1 MTIKLIFIKSIKL
14 KEKKYK
20 KMYKSATVRES
31 SAQIV
36 NKIGEKIRV
45 NNGLLNREDILKSF
59 SPEVLNKAW
68 NCLCEFIAQN
78 YESGKGTLIK
88 GFGTFTFISSEV
100 NLEGTTNQFQRD
112 KKSKKPVF
120 IVSKEFNEYLK
131 PGQYSD
137 SNGLIYYNQKLN
149 NSLSHVRINYA
160 EIAYAMGVSKEECY
174 MIIQNQILY
183 LSDQIRK
190 KQFKNKEMPYLGT
203 LLIRG
208 NILGVKFN
216 ENIINKSKNIPQTLL
231 RTKKDMELYM
241 EVTPNKKVHIKD
253 IPNVERRL
261 QTLRPKTSVITK
273 ISHDGENWLKNN
285 LGIDLEEIY
294 GDENIPPQN
303 IENNIQEEER
313 KLNFINDQP
322 KMPKKGKK
330 LTLKDLN
337 IPNDILEAIQFH
349 KSLII
354 KEMKKFDKRNSGQ
367 IQKIECVRSFSKA
380 NVHYG
385 LNTQLIN
392 EIVKIYSDN
401 LEIIDYMKLM
411 TFLLRDIKKIIG
423 VNTFNETFDVQTRSF
438 NKNNNVFKSQKLR
451 PLSAMRLENNLN
463 IEGNQNLNNQK
474 VTLKQIENEIKTIKT
489 IQESLIFNNK
499 TRLEQKISLN
509 EFLNILRGFDIVYP
523 RNKIN
528 QILQFID
535 IENPNSFTLQEF
547 NDKMNNCK
555 ILLSEMKTSDITEQF
570 LKLKDIIYAAGGQRF
585 LFKDKNSISKNEFIN
600 LFLGQ
605 TNFSEETLN
614 AIYFFLIKSDR
625 NFTVQDYKKYFDEDQ
640 RTMDYEFDLKV
651 INNFKYAIEHANM
664 KVDEYFSHLLTY
676 NISRDSNVIT
686 RYDFHRI
693 FLVEKY
699 FNYSAQ
705 EIDHIFDLIDLKK
718 DGVID
723 RQEFNKVIG
732 KITRPLFEIQDIIK
746 RYKLDIEDLAYRMDI
761 NPEKNQVL
769 DFTGFEG
776 KIKKL
781 DYTLGYDF
789 IRDLF
794 YEMNDGKET
803 IDTNTILKNFDVF
816 KTQNFLELNKFSFKK
831 NFMENIKSLTDYET
845 LQRAFQN
852 IDSLNNGRLTK
863 ADFCS
868 VIQKFSNEFKDEDI
882 MKFTRICDLVD
893 NNNLVKYPEFLLLI
907 YYNSKDD
914 LFNQCIEEIK
924 KFVKN
929 ECKNDL
935 IIFFQKL
942 NKQEKKSYYEV
953 KKVTSIENFRNFLKS
968 KIPNLTNNIVMKF
981 DLDSDGKISIE
992 DIKGIFERY
1001 LSTAFFKFENS
1012 SFTPDNNLYAYDT
1025 MTEEKFKSLVRQIKA
1040 EMKKKNITVVGLFN
1054 KLDTNHDGFV
1064 SNYEFNSGINN
1075 YILLSDAIK
1084 DQFFNY
1090 LDYYHNG
1097 LVDLDTFQKRFKEF
1111 KSNEIIVRNN
1121 NKLENELIDA
1131 LVKWLRNN
1139 VTSLSDSE
1147 IFNLMDND
1155 NDGIINLDDF
1165 KMFCMNNLGFSR
1177 DELNIYKLQRVMQAI
1192 SLTKNNNIGLADI
1205 KELTNKAINKSDF
1218 IDLKEKF
1225 KETINQNLYKGKEN
1239 TEWINEII
1247 EKFGMFISERYESVE
1262 EFFEKNASDKNKF
1275 TFEDFEK
1282 FHRENYECFS
1292 GFNLTRDEVLAVY
1305 TTLDSQKKNYLTIY
1319 DFQNK
1324 LKMFDFYKKMHFDI
1338 KSFIQQNFNNSIDA
1352 FKFFTNQSNDDNMN
1366 KINNKTNFTFN
1377 DNFISKKNF
1386 FNTINQF
1393 FPNKYLTETILKY
1406 MRLNFKNIDN
1416 ITFSEFNFIYFDSYE
1431 SDESY
1436 DLKRTNKTKLSTTR
1450 QRPKSA
1456 NIRGRQP
1463 KDEKLQT
1470 PYDYDCLAKLKRLIN
1485 SSGFDYS
1492 SYFNMIKAKSNNGI
1506 INKYEFHNMIKD
1518 LNIGLTHL
1526 EIENII
1532 SQIGETRDGKIN
1544 INVFLNFIN
1553 NKDKNIIQGD
1563 KNIQPFISQVKE
1575 LIYKYYSNPRLA
1587 FQFND
1592 ANISNTLD
1600 FNEYK
1605 SLICDLF
1612 TREKKELPNFTLL
1625 KNSFDY
1631 LDLRKD
1637 GEIDMNEWLR
1647 SFGNISSNLDING
1660 NKKKINQLKKW
1671 EVSNDLQKIYVE
1683 ISRNRKLIKDNVKP
1697 FLINDG
1703 SGSNVIQCD
1712 NLISVLQSFLPRTNI
1727 SRTQWKMLVKIGDKD
1742 RSGMIDFDLFMNMVE
1757 KSARSMN
1764 EQPRFK

>member
-1 MTIKLIFIKSIKL
+1 
-14 KEKKYK
+14 
-20 KMYKSATVRES
+20 MYKSATVRPS
-31 SAQIV
+31 SATLV
-36 NKIGEKIRV
+36 NKIGEKIKI
-45 NNGLLNREDILKSF
+45 NNGYLKREDILKSF
-59 SPEVLNKAW
+59 TPEILNKAW

-78 YESGKGTLIK
+78 YESGKGTVIK

-100 NLEGTTNQFQRD
+100 NLEGTTNQYQRD

-131 PGQYSD
+131 PGQYNNST
-137 SNGLIYYNQKLN
+137 GLIYYTQKLN

-183 LSDQIRK
+183 LSDEIRK
-190 KQFKNKEMPYLGT
+190 GSFKNKEMPNLGT

-208 NILGVKFN
+208 NILGVRFN
-216 ENIINKSKNIPQTLL
+216 DNIINKAKDIPEKLL
-231 RTKKDMELYM
+231 RTKQDMELYM
-241 EVTPNKKVHIKD
+241 EVGHNKNVHIKD

-261 QTLRPKTSVITK
+261 KTIRPKTSVITK
-273 ISHDGENWLKNN
+273 ISQDGENWLKNN
-285 LGIDLEEIY
+285 LGIDLKDVY

-303 IENNIQEEER
+303 IENQVEEEER
-313 KLNFINDQP
+313 KLNFINDKP
-322 KMPKKGKK
+322 KIKKKGKK
-330 LTLKDLN
+330 ITLYDLN
-337 IPNDILEAIQFH
+337 ISNEILEAIQFH

-354 KEMKKFDKRNSGQ
+354 KEMKKFDKRNSGT
-367 IQKIECVRSFSKA
+367 IQRMECVRAFTKA

-385 LNTQLIN
+385 LTTQLVN
-392 EIVKIYSDN
+392 DIVKVYSEN

-423 VNTFNETFDVQTRSF
+423 DNTFNETFDVKSRSF
-438 NKNNNVFKSQKLR
+438 RKNNLFQSQKIR
-451 PLSAMRLENNLN
+451 PLSAMRLNGDESLN
-463 IEGNQNLNNQK
+463 VNGDQNLNSQK
-474 VTLKQIENEIKTIKT
+474 VLLRQIENEIKTIK
-489 IQESLIFNNK
+489 IVQSQIMFKNK
-499 TRLEQKISLN
+499 TRLEQKISIN
-509 EFLNILRGFDIVYP
+509 ELLTILRSFDIVYP
-523 RNKIN
+523 RSKIS

-535 IENPNSFTLQEF
+535 IENQNAFTLQEF
-547 NDKMNNCK
+547 NDKMNACK
-555 ILLSEMKTSDITEQF
+555 IILSEMNTSDIF
-570 LKLKDIIYAAGGQRF
+570 DSFKKLKDIIYAAGGKQF
-585 LFKDKNSISKNEFIN
+585 LFKDKNSISKNDFIK

-605 TNFSEETLN
+605 TNFSEESLN
-614 AIYFFLIKSDR
+614 AIYYFLIKSDR
-625 NFTVQDYKKYFDEDQ
+625 NFTLEDYKKYFEDDQ
-640 RTMDYEFDLKV
+640 RIMNEEFDLKV
-651 INNFKYAIEHANM
+651 INNFKYAIQHSNM
-664 KVDEYFSHLLTY
+664 KIDEYFSHLLTY
-676 NISRDSNVIT
+676 NVSRDSNIIT
-686 RYDFHRI
+686 RYDFHKI

-699 FNYSAQ
+699 FNYSAE
-705 EIDHIFDLIDLKK
+705 EIDHIFDMIDLKK

-732 KITRPLFEIQDIIK
+732 KITHPLFEIQDIIK

-761 NPEKNQVL
+761 DIEKNQVL

-794 YEMNDGKET
+794 YEMNGGKET
-803 IDTNTILKNFDVF
+803 IDTNTIIKNFDVF
-816 KTQNFLELNKFSFKK
+816 KTQNFLDLNRTSFKK
-831 NFMENIKSLTDYET
+831 NFIENIKSLTDYET
-845 LQRAFQN
+845 LLRFFQN
-852 IDSLNNGRLTK
+852 IDGNNNGRLTK

-868 VIQKFSNEFKDEDI
+868 VIQKFSNEFRDEDI
-882 MKFTRICDLVD
+882 MKFTRITGLVD
-893 NNNLVKYPEFLLLI
+893 NNNLVKYPEFLLLV
-907 YYNSKDD
+907 YYNAKDD

-924 KFVKN
+924 KFVQN

-942 NKQEKKSYYEV
+942 NNQQKKSYYEV
-953 KKVTSIENFRNFLKS
+953 KKVCSIENFQNFLKS
-968 KIPNLTNNIVMKF
+968 KIPNINNNIVMKF

-1001 LSTAFFKFENS
+1001 LSTSFFKFENS
-1012 SFTPDNNLYAYDT
+1012 SFTPDNNLYSYDT
-1025 MTEEKFKSLVRQIKA
+1025 MSEEKFKSIVRQIKA

-1054 KLDTNHDGFV
+1054 KLDVNHDGFV
-1064 SNYEFNSGINN
+1064 SNYEFNTGIDN

-1084 DQFFNY
+1084 DQFFSY

-1097 LVDLDTFQKRFKEF
+1097 LVDLETFLKRFKEF
-1111 KSNEIIVRNN
+1111 KSNEIIVKNN

-1131 LVKWLRNN
+1131 LIKWLRNN

-1165 KMFCMNNLGFSR
+1165 KIFCINNLGFSR
-1177 DELNIYKLQRVMQAI
+1177 DELNIYKLQRVLQAI

-1225 KETINQNLYKGKEN
+1225 KETINQNLFKGKEN

-1247 EKFGMFISERYESVE
+1247 EKFGMFISERYNSVE
-1262 EFFEKNASDKNKF
+1262 EFFAKNASSENKF

-1292 GFNLTRDEVLAVY
+1292 GFNLTHDEVLAVY
-1305 TTLDSQKKNYLTIY
+1305 TTLDSQKKNYLTVF

-1338 KSFIQQNFNNSIDA
+1338 KSFIQQNFNNSVDA

-1366 KINNKTNFTFN
+1366 KINNKNNFTFN

-1406 MRLNFKNIDN
+1406 MKLNFKDIDN
-1416 ITFSEFNFIYFDSYE
+1416 IKYSEFNFVYFDSYE
-1431 SDESY
+1431 NDESY
-1436 DLKRTNKTKLSTTR
+1436 DIKRLNKTKLSTTR

-1456 NIRGRQP
+1456 NLRGRTNP
-1463 KDEKLQT
+1463 KEEKLKT
-1470 PYDYDCLAKLKRLIN
+1470 PYDYDCLTKLKRLLN
-1485 SSGFDYS
+1485 SAGFDYTT
-1492 SYFNMIKAKSNNGI
+1492 YFNMIKAKSNNGI

-1518 LNIGLTHL
+1518 LNVGLTHL

-1544 INVFLNFIN
+1544 INTFLNFIH

-1563 KNIQPFISQVKE
+1563 LNIQPFISEVKQ

-1605 SLICDLF
+1605 SLVCDLF
-1612 TREKKELPNFTLL
+1612 TREKKDLPNFTLL

-1647 SFGNISSNLDING
+1647 SFGNISSNLDINE
-1660 NKKKINQLKKW
+1660 NKNKINQLKKW

-1703 SGSNVIQCD
+1703 SSSSVIQCD

-1742 RSGMIDFDLFMNMVE
+1742 RSGMIDFDLFMKMVE